1 MNDLNN
7 EHNEDKWS
15 DRKSFAFF
23 KRYAFLLFW
32 LVLAVVV
39 AVYIIFNGKSIVDAF
54 NYIFSI
60 LQPIV
65 FGLVIAYLLNPSVKF
80 YEKYIFA
87 PLTANMKNQAKARGL
102 NRGLSIA
109 LSVFLFI
116 ALIVILLNMIIPELY
131 NSIVSLVN
139 IVPGQ
144 LSKLTAWGHEFL
156 SSQDTLTAYLQI
168 GIDNIT
174 EYFQKWLQTELLST
188 VNATVSSLTLGVFEF
203 LKTFFNFFVGIVI
216 SIYVL
221 ASKESFLGQAK
232 KMFFSLFKPE
242 KANIALKTLRKS
254 NEIFIG
260 FLTGKIIESFILGV
274 FCFIGCTI
282 LQIPYTLLVSVIVG
296 VTFLIPFF
304 GPYLGAIP
312 SMLIIFLAD
321 PVKGITFTI
330 FIVVLQQIQCNLISP
345 KILGNSTGLSPFWVV
360 FSILLGGGL
369 FGFVGLLI
377 GVPAF
382 AVIYYVI
389 GQIVNHRLRKKSLPT
404 ESEKYVDL
412 KYIDKDTGDA
422 QYYTPDNKP
431 GKGIFS
437 GIIKKKNSNSVDN
450 SSESTEST
458 ESKDDQ

>member
-1 MNDLNN
+1 MSDQNY

-15 DRKSFAFF
+15 DRKNYAFF

-32 LVLAVVV
+32 LVIAIVL
-39 AVYIIFNGKSIVDAF
+39 AVYIIFNGKSIIDSV
-54 NYIFSI
+54 NYFFTV

-87 PLTANMKNQAKARGL
+87 PMTSEMRNRQKANGL

-109 LSVFLFI
+109 LSVIVFI
-116 ALIVILLNMIIPELY
+116 ALITILLNMIIPELY
-131 NSIVSLVN
+131 NSIVNLIN

-144 LSKLTAWGHEFL
+144 LTAFTSQVHDYL
-156 SSQDTLTAYLQI
+156 SSQDTLSTYLQM
-168 GIDNIT
+168 GIDNVSAH
-174 EYFQKWLQTELLST
+174 FQRWIQTELLST
-188 VNATVSSLTLGVFEF
+188 VNTTVSSLTVGVIGF
-203 LKTFFNFFVGIVI
+203 LTTFFNLFIGIIV

-232 KMFFSLFKPE
+232 KMFYSLLKPD
-242 KANIALKTLRKS
+242 KANFALKTLRKS

-260 FLTGKIIESFILGV
+260 FLTGKIIESLILGV
-274 FCFIGCTI
+274 LCFIGCSI
-282 LQIPYTLLVSVIVG
+282 LAIPYTMLVSVVVG

-321 PVKGITFTI
+321 PVKGLTFTV
-330 FIVVLQQIQCNLISP
+330 FIIVLQQIQCNLISP
-345 KILGNSTGLSPFWVV
+345 KILGDSTGLSPFWVV

-369 FGFVGLLI
+369 FGFPGLLI

-382 AVIYYVI
+382 AVIYYII
-389 GQIVNHRLRKKSLPT
+389 GQIVNHRLKKKSLPT

-412 KYIDKDTGDA
+412 KYIDKDSGDPE
-422 QYYTPDNKP
+422 YYT
-431 GKGIFS
+431 
-437 GIIKKKNSNSVDN
+437 
-450 SSESTEST
+450 E
-458 ESKDDQ
+458 ESKPRKGLFSNLFKRSNKEPDDDNVSFPDDDKKD